1 MTNELSNINQNE
13 LMKDERPDYTEFY
26 DRLKIQ
32 YNAGQELYDKD
43 PDKYPAYSKEE
54 IIENVENYGWIL
66 GEGRGGGVCVR
77 MANGRIIYGSPPPAP
92 LPVIADGFQ
101 IAVDEFR
108 LQLIELNQITNT
120 PEMFFKAL
128 MNKVNQSDV
137 KAMQLY
143 ADLFLTPQKQA
154 KGPSLS
160 TKTLNVYQ
168 AEQKEEQNPSRNI

>member
-1 MTNELSNINQNE
+1 
-13 LMKDERPDYTEFY
+13 
-26 DRLKIQ
+26 
-32 YNAGQELYDKD
+32 
-43 PDKYPAYSKEE
+43 
-54 IIENVENYGWIL
+54 
-66 GEGRGGGVCVR
+66 

-108 LQLIELNQITNT
+108 LQLIELNQVTNT

-137 KAMQLY
+137 KALQLY
-143 ADLFLTPQKQA
+143 TDLFLTPQKQGR
-154 KGPSLS
+154 GPSLS
-160 TKTLNVYQ
+160 AKTLNVYQ